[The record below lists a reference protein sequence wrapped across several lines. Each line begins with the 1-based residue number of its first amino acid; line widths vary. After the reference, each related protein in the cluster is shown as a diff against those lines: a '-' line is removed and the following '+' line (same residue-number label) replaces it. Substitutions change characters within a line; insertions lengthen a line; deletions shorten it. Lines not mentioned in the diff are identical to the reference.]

1 MLKWLGVHADDIGT
15 YKAGDK
21 TDSLITAIAQALD
34 SMKPKPLVQE
44 IAEQFEE
51 SLKTSRVE
59 NLSEREWES
68 QPAQVIEMTSEE
80 LARPEGTTANEWYW
94 YVKGWHAASAASL
107 DKCVQ
112 LPPRAEFMTLAAGQ
126 TFSEPLEWADW
137 AFVTMLSRI
146 KLAPAKKE
154 NEG

>member
-1 MLKWLGVHADDIGT
+1 MTSSEPKWSMKVIKEAF
-15 YKAGDK
+15 
-21 TDSLITAIAQALD
+21 AIATCREDWNVKDLEAALD

-68 QPAQVIEMTSEE
+68 QPAHVIEMPSEE
-80 LARPEGTTANEWYW
+80 AFLHFFGKYLNEFEREPDAFEIYR
-94 YVKGWHAASAASL
+94 Y
-107 DKCVQ
+107 
-112 LPPRAEFMTLAAGQ
+112 
-126 TFSEPLEWADW
+126 FS
-137 AFVTMLSRI
+137 SRI